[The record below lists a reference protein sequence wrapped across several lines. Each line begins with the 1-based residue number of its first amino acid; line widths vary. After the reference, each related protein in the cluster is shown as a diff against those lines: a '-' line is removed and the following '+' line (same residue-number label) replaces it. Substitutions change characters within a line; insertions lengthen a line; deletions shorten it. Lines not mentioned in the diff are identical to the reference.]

1 MGAEQTLHDL
11 SSVRA
16 RKLRISVDASPVY
29 DLLLTLWAAF
39 GGDDKVKNHSFG
51 AGWFDEYRMKL
62 SDETQRLAQE
72 ASPNGELWGALISAV
87 EAAPHPHTIDSVIG
101 WLEAAD
107 PVALRTL
114 VLSDKFADIDPQVRA
129 AAAKGEPEAVA
140 RVMAEA
146 DAQRFNKDFCS
157 SLESF
162 LELPADRL
170 LPLVVDVLRRA
181 RLEAFSA
188 IEEEWTGAIE
198 RDAASKEPLVA
209 NAGSPKELIDTVSN
223 GISYDLPA
231 GIRRLVLV
239 PSVALRPWTLITDR
253 DDTLMVC
260 YPVAEESIAFD
271 PDAPPARLLAVYRAL
286 GDEKRLRL
294 LRRLSEQPATL
305 TELAEYLGLAK
316 STVFHHIGV
325 LRAAGLVRVIYDQGQ
340 VSTYGLRLQ
349 TVPDGAAM
357 LDLYLNAQGPTA
369 TSEGAKP

>member
-1 MGAEQTLHDL
+1 MAAEQTLHDL
-11 SSVRA
+11 SAVRA
-16 RKLRISVDASPVY
+16 RKLQISVDASPVY

-39 GGDDKVKNHSFG
+39 GGDDKSKNHSLG
-51 AGWFDEYRMKL
+51 AAWFDEYRMKL
-62 SDETQRLAQE
+62 SDETRRLALE
-72 ASPNGELWGALISAV
+72 ASPNGELWGALIMAV
-87 EAAPHPHTIDSVIG
+87 ESAPVPHTIDKVIK
-101 WLEAAD
+101 WLEAVD

-114 VLSDKFADIDPQVRA
+114 VLSEKFSDVDPKIRN

-140 RVMAEA
+140 KVMAEA
-146 DAQRFNKDFCS
+146 DAQRFNKDYCS

-170 LPLVVDVLRRA
+170 LPLVVEVLRRV

-198 RDAASKEPLVA
+198 RDAASKEPLIA
-209 NAGSPKELIDTVSN
+209 SGGSAKELIETITN

-231 GIRRLVLV
+231 GIRRLVLI
-239 PSVALRPWTLITDR
+239 PSVSLRPWTLITDR

-260 YPVAEESIAFD
+260 YPVAEESIAYD
-271 PDAPPARLLAVYRAL
+271 PDAPPAWLLAVYRAL

-305 TELAEYLGLAK
+305 TELTEYLGLAK

-325 LRAAGLVRVIYDQGQ
+325 LRAAGLVRVLFAEGHI
-340 VSTYGLRLQ
+340 STFGLRLDA
-349 TVPDGAAM
+349 VPDGAA
-357 LDLYLNAQGPTA
+357 LLNLYLNPQVSPATA
-369 TSEGAKP
+369 KGVKP